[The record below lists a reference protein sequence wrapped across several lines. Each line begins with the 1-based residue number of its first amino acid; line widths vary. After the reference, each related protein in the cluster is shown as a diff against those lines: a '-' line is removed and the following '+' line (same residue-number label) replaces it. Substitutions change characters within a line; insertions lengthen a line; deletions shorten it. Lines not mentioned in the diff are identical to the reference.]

1 MLRVFVK
8 LKGVFMSLKSLF
20 LAAGIFVVSQA
31 ANAQF
36 GLPSIPGVTS
46 GGSSAPT
53 ADANT
58 VLVNANKALTGFI
71 NAEAKIAQALGAY
84 NLSQEQKD
92 FLKRMGKG
100 DVAPTSEDFDTKF
113 TIEKAMQADIDKK
126 MDEAQKLDPA
136 QKKLALEGGVEYL
149 KALVSSKNLISSI
162 QGLAKN
168 PVAAGANIGPLA
180 TLASNLPGM
189 VTKAATSTTT
199 MIKYFAANGID
210 TSKMQKEADSLGK

>member
-1 MLRVFVK
+1 ML
-8 LKGVFMSLKSLF
+8 LKSLF
-20 LAAGIFVVSQA
+20 LAAGIFVVSQT

-36 GLPSIPGVTS
+36 GLPSIPGLTS
-46 GGSSAPT
+46 GSSSAPT

-58 VLVNANKALTGFI
+58 VLVNANRALTGFI

-100 DVAPTSEDFDTKF
+100 DVAPTSEDLEIKF
-113 TIEKAMQADIDKK
+113 TIQKAMQDDIDKK
-126 MDEAQKLDPA
+126 MEQAQKLDPA
-136 QKKLALEGGVEYL
+136 QKKLALEGGIEYL
-149 KALVSSKNLISSI
+149 KALLSSKNLVSSV
-162 QGLAKN
+162 QGLASN
-168 PVAAGANIGPLA
+168 PIAAASNIGALTTLA
-180 TLASNLPGM
+180 TNLPGM

-210 TSKMQKEADSLGK
+210 TSQMKKEADSLGK

>member
-1 MLRVFVK
+1 ML
-8 LKGVFMSLKSLF
+8 LKSLF
-20 LAAGIFVVSQA
+20 LAAGILVMSQA

-36 GLPSIPGVTS
+36 GLPSIPGITS

-100 DVAPTSEDFDTKF
+100 DVAPTSEDLDTKF
-113 TIEKAMQADIDKK
+113 TIQKAMQDDIDKK
-126 MDEAQKLDPA
+126 MDQAQKLDPA

-149 KALVSSKNLISSI
+149 KALLSSKNLVSSV
-162 QGLAKN
+162 QGLASN
-168 PVAAGANIGPLA
+168 PVAAASNIGPLT
-180 TLASNLPGM
+180 TLATNLPGM
-189 VTKAATSTTT
+189 VTKAASSTST

>member
-1 MLRVFVK
+1 ML
-8 LKGVFMSLKSLF
+8 LKSLF
-20 LAAGIFVVSQA
+20 LAAGILVMSQA

-100 DVAPTSEDFDTKF
+100 DVAPTSEDLDTKF
-113 TIEKAMQADIDKK
+113 TIQKAMQDDIDKK
-126 MDEAQKLDPA
+126 MDQAQKLDPA

-149 KALVSSKNLISSI
+149 KALLSSKNLVSSV
-162 QGLAKN
+162 QGLASN
-168 PVAAGANIGPLA
+168 PVAAASNIGPLT
-180 TLASNLPGM
+180 TLATNLPGM
-189 VTKAATSTTT
+189 VTKAASSTST

>member
-1 MLRVFVK
+1 ML
-8 LKGVFMSLKSLF
+8 LKSLF
-20 LAAGIFVVSQA
+20 LAAGILVMSQA

-100 DVAPTSEDFDTKF
+100 DVAPTSEDLDTKF
-113 TIEKAMQADIDKK
+113 TIQKAMQDDIDKK
-126 MDEAQKLDPA
+126 MEQAQKLDPA
-136 QKKLALEGGVEYL
+136 QKKLALDGGVEYL
-149 KALVSSKNLISSI
+149 KALLASKNLVSSV
-162 QGLAKN
+162 QGLASN
-168 PVAAGANIGPLA
+168 PVAAASNIGPLT
-180 TLASNLPGM
+180 TLATNLPGM
-189 VTKAATSTTT
+189 VTKAATSTST

>member
-8 LKGVFMSLKSLF
+8 LKGAFMLLKSLF
-20 LAAGIFVVSQA
+20 LAAGIFVVSQT

-36 GLPSIPGVTS
+36 GLPSIPGLTS
-46 GGSSAPT
+46 GSSSAPT

-58 VLVNANKALTGFI
+58 VLVNANRALTGFI

-100 DVAPTSEDFDTKF
+100 DVAPTSEDLDIKF
-113 TIEKAMQADIDKK
+113 TIQKAMQDDIDKK
-126 MDEAQKLDPA
+126 IEQAQKLDPA
-136 QKKLALEGGVEYL
+136 QKKLALEGGIEYL
-149 KALVSSKNLISSI
+149 KALLSSKNLVSSV
-162 QGLAKN
+162 QGLASN
-168 PVAAGANIGPLA
+168 PVAAASNIGALTTLA
-180 TLASNLPGM
+180 TNLPGM

-210 TSKMQKEADSLGK
+210 TSQMKKEADSLGK

>member
-1 MLRVFVK
+1 ML
-8 LKGVFMSLKSLF
+8 LKSLF
-20 LAAGIFVVSQA
+20 LAAGILVMSQA

-36 GLPSIPGVTS
+36 GLPSIPGVTG

-100 DVAPTSEDFDTKF
+100 DVAPTSEDLDTKF
-113 TIEKAMQADIDKK
+113 TIQKAMQDDIDKK
-126 MDEAQKLDPA
+126 MDQAQKLDPA

-149 KALVSSKNLISSI
+149 KALLSSKNLVSSV
-162 QGLAKN
+162 QGLASN
-168 PVAAGANIGPLA
+168 PVAAASNIGPLT
-180 TLASNLPGM
+180 TLATNLPGM
-189 VTKAATSTTT
+189 VTKAASSTST

>member
-8 LKGVFMSLKSLF
+8 LKGAFMLLKSLF
-20 LAAGIFVVSQA
+20 LAAGIFVVSQT

-46 GGSSAPT
+46 GSSSAPT

-58 VLVNANKALTGFI
+58 VLVNANRALTGFI

-100 DVAPTSEDFDTKF
+100 DVAPTSEDLEIKF
-113 TIEKAMQADIDKK
+113 TIQKAMQDDIDKK
-126 MDEAQKLDPA
+126 MEQAQKLDPA
-136 QKKLALEGGVEYL
+136 QKKLALEGGIEYL
-149 KALVSSKNLISSI
+149 KALLSSKNLVSSV
-162 QGLAKN
+162 QGLASN
-168 PVAAGANIGPLA
+168 PIAAASNIGALTTLA
-180 TLASNLPGM
+180 TNLPGM

-210 TSKMQKEADSLGK
+210 TSQMKKEADSLGK